1 MAAEGALLADLDG
14 AAELGDAVKPYGVD
28 VERGVVADGAAG
40 GVRRVGVGGG
50 DGPGVGV
57 MKEEV
62 AVGTEWVCEG
72 VALIEVLDAALGGAA
87 LEVVGRE
94 VGVAAGHH
102 DDGGLLYSS
111 GCGCGIIIMVGVKKK
126 MTMLGAAEWVVGVG
140 LLRGEC
146 LV

>member
-1 MAAEGALLADLDG
+1 MDAANVIIIIGGRKLCVAAEGALLADLDG

-28 VERGVVADGAAG
+28 VECGVVADGAAG

-72 VALIEVLDAALGGAA
+72 VALAFISCEEQYFLTKPYQLKPN
-87 LEVVGRE
+87 
-94 VGVAAGHH
+94 
-102 DDGGLLYSS
+102 
-111 GCGCGIIIMVGVKKK
+111 I
-126 MTMLGAAEWVVGVG
+126 AESFT
-140 LLRGEC
+140 
-146 LV
+146 